1 MQFFTQTAS
10 TPVARTAG
18 RTKVCHRPS
27 FRSFCSIMQRG
38 SPPQVFIKDSL
49 VHNWRRR
56 NPTHSA
62 LWHQG
67 SVLER
72 PATPHWIAKI
82 KTTALHLPD
91 STFLPLGC
99 RSTAFC
105 FLFFYGRL
113 FLWCFFSQS
122 IYQSTHARLCL
133 PPVLT
138 SGETAKDSMSFAT
151 KDQLKGGKLF
161 VNAYVMCIAR

>member
-10 TPVARTAG
+10 TPLARTAG

-56 NPTHSA
+56 SPTHSA
-62 LWHQG
+62 LWHRG

-91 STFLPLGC
+91 STFLPLGLQEHC
-99 RSTAFC
+99 FW
-105 FLFFYGRL
+105 FLFFWGGGCFYGV
-113 FLWCFFSQS
+113 FFFSVHIS
-122 IYQSTHARLCL
+122 IDPRSTVSATGFNKRGNSKGFNVVCNER
-133 PPVLT
+133 P
-138 SGETAKDSMSFAT
+138 AKGWEAF
-151 KDQLKGGKLF
+151 
-161 VNAYVMCIAR
+161 C